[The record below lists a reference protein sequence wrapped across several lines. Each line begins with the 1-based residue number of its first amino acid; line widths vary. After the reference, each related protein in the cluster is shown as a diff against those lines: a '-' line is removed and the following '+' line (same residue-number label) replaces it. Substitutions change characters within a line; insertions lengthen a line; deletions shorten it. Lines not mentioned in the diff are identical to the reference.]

1 MQKDIAFAMDEC
13 ARETTL
19 EAMQQNNI
27 RPFDEARSMIEITD
41 VTIPPPDKK
50 KKKTKKK
57 SVEPAPEVVDEKE
70 PEWLMFDNMNGAID
84 AGWKVRTRVCLMICL
99 RTRGYTDLFVSLA

>member
-84 AGWKVRTRVCLMICL
+84 AIRVSGVNQSWCSPDKAL
-99 RTRGYTDLFVSLA
+99 VSKPRM